1 MAKKTKVGLKVPTK
15 NELAKRYPGSRLA
28 SENDDSHLPW
38 LPSRFIAFNYQLGGG
53 IPFGKILEIYG
64 EESSGKSVAALS
76 FASVTTDLNGIVLWA
91 DAEQAFTNDW
101 AQKNNIDLTRVE
113 VFRETSVE
121 SISDWVADMAI
132 YWRSILVNNE
142 PILLV
147 VDSMAALDCMEN
159 INSKMVDSKADMG
172 NRAKAIYKMF
182 RVRSELL
189 FKLGVSQIY
198 INQLRKNL
206 SAGMFGDPD
215 CLHYDTMVPFT
226 DGTSMKVGDIVK
238 QRINKKVWSLNEITN
253 QWEEK
258 PIIGWV
264 EKEPTTNW
272 LSIVT
277 NGPGTS
283 NGLNGIVC
291 TPRHKCLT
299 QRGWVK
305 AGELNLEDRLIT
317 KYESA
322 IGLEPCKDKLS
333 AFMYGMFIGDSS
345 IRVRGKNTACIHLQD
360 NNNKEYVQ
368 WKMSLLPICFKKKK
382 TVRNYDLYSSAYTV
396 ELALIKDKIGE
407 RDPLKV
413 FNSGLHPITLAVWY
427 MDDGHLDKRGNI
439 TMGISHKRTNIE
451 ELCRLLSCHGLECKP
466 KGNRYISFS
475 KEGSGTLSKMVSRYI
490 PECMQY
496 KLRDCDKGRF
506 KPSLLSDMELDYS
519 YKTLQVEIKSISK
532 AGVRNNKK
540 PYKYDL
546 TIADNHN
553 FLAGST
559 NAGILVH
566 NTTPGGKALQFYASQ
581 RIGFYGGKQIV
592 HKIKGKERKVGRLT
606 SIRVKKNKVA
616 PPRTTIKGAPMYYNP
631 DFREVGFDPYYFLQ
645 DVFLELEVIEKTN
658 GGVYKYKGETLCRG
672 EEKFLELIEKD
683 DDLRRKLL
691 KKAGIN
697 TIGTTRRKLEKLTTN
712 LFPVDGDISYE
723 SQSDT
728 EEENED
734 E

>member
-15 NELAKRYPGSRLA
+15 NELAKRYPGSTLA
-28 SENDDSHLPW
+28 SDNDDSHLPW

-101 AQKNNIDLTRVE
+101 AQKNGIDLTRVV

-215 CLHYDTMVPFT
+215 
-226 DGTSMKVGDIVK
+226 
-238 QRINKKVWSLNEITN
+238 
-253 QWEEK
+253 
-258 PIIGWV
+258 
-264 EKEPTTNW
+264 
-272 LSIVT
+272 
-277 NGPGTS
+277 
-283 NGLNGIVC
+283 
-291 TPRHKCLT
+291 
-299 QRGWVK
+299 
-305 AGELNLEDRLIT
+305 
-317 KYESA
+317 
-322 IGLEPCKDKLS
+322 
-333 AFMYGMFIGDSS
+333 
-345 IRVRGKNTACIHLQD
+345 
-360 NNNKEYVQ
+360 
-368 WKMSLLPICFKKKK
+368 
-382 TVRNYDLYSSAYTV
+382 
-396 ELALIKDKIGE
+396 
-407 RDPLKV
+407 
-413 FNSGLHPITLAVWY
+413 
-427 MDDGHLDKRGNI
+427 
-439 TMGISHKRTNIE
+439 
-451 ELCRLLSCHGLECKP
+451 
-466 KGNRYISFS
+466 
-475 KEGSGTLSKMVSRYI
+475 
-490 PECMQY
+490 
-496 KLRDCDKGRF
+496 
-506 KPSLLSDMELDYS
+506 
-519 YKTLQVEIKSISK
+519 
-532 AGVRNNKK
+532 
-540 PYKYDL
+540 
-546 TIADNHN
+546 
-553 FLAGST
+553 
-559 NAGILVH
+559 
-566 NTTPGGKALQFYASQ
+566 TTPGGKALQFYASQ

-723 SQSDT
+723 AQSDM